1 MVFNPDKK
9 SILYLT
15 ILFSLFSICFIII
28 GLYYSNKRNLWWGIL
43 VLCVFFAICEFKAL
57 LVYGMT
63 LTMDENGCTLDFLW
77 IRKKYLWSDLK
88 TIRVE
93 DLREALYATPDSSG
107 YEKCIVFST
116 KARIKPFIYATPHF
130 RYDFLFRIHFKT
142 FVVYFVKY
150 DKEGKRCH
158 SDALWAC
165 EEEEMLTKLKEW
177 GIEPE
182 FRVYNY

>member
-1 MVFNPDKK
+1 MVFKPDKK
-9 SILYLT
+9 SILYLS

-28 GLYYSNKRNLWWGIL
+28 GWYYSNKSDLWWLSL

-57 LVYGMT
+57 LVYGTT
-63 LTMDENGCTLDFLW
+63 LTMDANGCTLEFLW
-77 IRKKYLWSDLK
+77 IRKKHLWSDLK

-93 DLREALYATPDSSG
+93 DLRAAIYATPDSSG

-116 KARIKPFIYATPHF
+116 KTRIKPFIYATPHF
-130 RYDFLFRIHFKT
+130 RYDLFGTHFKT

-150 DKEGKRCH
+150 NKEGKRND
-158 SDALWAC
+158 SGALWAC
-165 EEEEMLTKLKEW
+165 DEEEMLAKLKEW
-177 GIEPE
+177 GVEPE

>member
-1 MVFNPDKK
+1 MVFKPSKE
-9 SILYLT
+9 SVLYII
-15 ILFSLFSICFIII
+15 ILFSSCSISFIII

-43 VLCVFFAICEFKAL
+43 VLCVFFAICAFKL
-57 LVYGMT
+57 LMIYGST

-93 DLREALYATPDSSG
+93 DLRATIYATHDSSG

-116 KARIKPFIYATPHF
+116 KARIKPFIYATPNF
-130 RYDFLFRIHFKT
+130 RYDFFGTHFKT
-142 FVVYFVKY
+142 FFVYFVKY
-150 DKEGKRCH
+150 NKDGKRN
-158 SDALWAC
+158 DNGTLWSC
-165 EEEEMLTKLKEW
+165 EEEEMLAKLKEW